1 MNEIYWITRLGT
13 LDALCEVVLFLTGL
27 LFVLIFAFYPMIHD
41 YLDDYGHEEERSR
54 FIKAVKLSAVLC
66 VLAIIGKVFIPTQKE
81 LLLIYGIGGTIDY
94 VKNNDKAKELPDKA
108 VMALSKYLDEEGKE
122 ESE

>member
-27 LFVLIFAFYPMIHD
+27 LFVLILALYPPIHN
-41 YLDDYGHEEERSR
+41 YLDDHEEQRAR
-54 FIKAVKLSAVLC
+54 LIKAVKLSAVLC

-108 VMALSKYLDEEGKE
+108 VMALSKYLDEVGKE
-122 ESE
+122 ENQ

>member
-1 MNEIYWITRLGT
+1 MSEIYWITRLGA
-13 LDALCEVVLFLTGL
+13 LDTLCEVVLFLTGL
-27 LFVLIFAFYPMIHD
+27 LFVLIFSFYPLIHD
-41 YLDDYGHEEERSR
+41 YLDDDGHEEQRAR

-94 VKNNDKAKELPDKA
+94 VQSSDKAKELPDKA
-108 VMALSKYLDEEGKE
+108 VEALGKYLEEASKDE
-122 ESE
+122 